1 MVIYDVC
8 LLFKRGKLSLKTV
21 LKLSKSI
28 TILNSQKNF
37 MTAVSPYTFKSDRP
51 AHLAD
56 DIKLRD
62 IINTLPKEVFVKN
75 PRKAWSKLVVNVL
88 CVVLGYYVVAVAPW
102 YLLPMS
108 WIFLGT
114 SLQGFFVIAHDC
126 GHRSFSNRI
135 WVNDLVG
142 HIVTLPLAY
151 PYHAWRILHNF
162 HHKHTNKLDVD
173 NAWAP
178 WTAESFDR
186 APRTL
191 QWLYR
196 RMRGWF
202 WWGGSIVHWGK
213 LHFNWQQFT
222 GKQRQQVRFSI
233 LLVLGAVAIAFP
245 ALIITTGITGFAKF
259 WLMPF
264 FVYHF
269 WMSTFTMFHHTMPE
283 IPFEPE
289 GKWNEARAQLSG
301 TVNCKYPWWVEFLC
315 HDINVHIPHHL
326 TTAIP
331 WYNLR
336 QAHRSLVE
344 NWGEY
349 LYPDCTF
356 NWELIQKVTE
366 VCHLYEEKDKYQ
378 SIEKHRLSSSK

>member
-1 MVIYDVC
+1 
-8 LLFKRGKLSLKTV
+8 
-21 LKLSKSI
+21 
-28 TILNSQKNF
+28 
-37 MTAVSPYTFKSDRP
+37 MTAVFPQDIKSDHP
-51 AHLAD
+51 AQLAD
-56 DIKLRD
+56 DIRLRD
-62 IINTLPKEVFVKN
+62 IINTLPKEVFIKN
-75 PRKAWSKLVVNVL
+75 PRKAWSKLAINTL
-88 CVVLGYYVVAVAPW
+88 CVVLGYWAVAVSPW
-102 YLLPMS
+102 YLLPFA

-126 GHRSFSNRI
+126 GHRSFSSRI
-135 WVNDLVG
+135 WVNDFVG

-178 WTAESFDR
+178 WTTHSFDNSSV
-186 APRTL
+186 AL

-202 WWGGSIVHWGK
+202 WWLGSVIHWGK
-213 LHFNWQQFT
+213 LHFNWQQFE
-222 GKQRQQVRFSI
+222 GKQRQQVRFSV
-233 LLVLGAVAIAFP
+233 LLVLAAVAISFP
-245 ALIITTGITGFAKF
+245 ALIITTGVTGLIKF

-264 FVYHF
+264 LVYHF
-269 WMSTFTMFHHTMPE
+269 WMSTFTMFHHSMPE
-283 IPFEPE
+283 IPFKPE
-289 GKWNEARAQLSG
+289 GEWNEARAQLSG

-336 QAHRSLVE
+336 MAHASLVE

-356 NWELIQKVTE
+356 NWELIQKVTR
-366 VCHLYEEKDKYQ
+366 VCHLHEDENNYQ
-378 SIEKHRLSSSK
+378 SVEQYRSSKLKLESN

>member
-1 MVIYDVC
+1 
-8 LLFKRGKLSLKTV
+8 
-21 LKLSKSI
+21 
-28 TILNSQKNF
+28 
-37 MTAVSPYTFKSDRP
+37 MTALFPPNLESLQSPPSP
-51 AHLAD
+51 QLAEN
-56 DIKLRD
+56 IKLRD

-75 PRKAWSKLVVNVL
+75 PRKAWTKLLINVL
-88 CVVLGYYVVAVAPW
+88 CVALGYWTVAVSPW
-102 YLLPMS
+102 YLLPFA

-114 SLQGFFVIAHDC
+114 GLQGFFVIAHDC

-142 HIVTLPLAY
+142 HIMTLPIIY

-178 WTAESFDR
+178 FTTSTFNDCS
-186 APRTL
+186 PTL
-191 QWLYR
+191 QWFYR

-202 WWGGSIVHWGK
+202 WWMGSIIHWAK
-213 LHFNWQQFT
+213 LHFNWQKFE
-222 GKQRQQVRFSI
+222 GKQRKQVRFSI
-233 LLVLGAVAIAFP
+233 LLVLIGGG
-245 ALIITTGITGFAKF
+245 IIYSGVIYASGIMGLVKF
-259 WLMPF
+259 WLMPWL
-264 FVYHF
+264 VYHF

-283 IPFEPE
+283 IPFTAASE
-289 GKWNEARAQLSG
+289 WNEARAQLSG

-336 QAHRSLVE
+336 QAHQSLVE

-349 LYPDCTF
+349 LYADCAF
-356 NWELIQKVTE
+356 NWELIQKVTK
-366 VCHLYEEKDKYQ
+366 VCHLYEEQNNYQ
-378 SIEKHRLSSSK
+378 SIEAYRLSQSSLVR

>member
-1 MVIYDVC
+1 
-8 LLFKRGKLSLKTV
+8 
-21 LKLSKSI
+21 
-28 TILNSQKNF
+28 
-37 MTAVSPYTFKSDRP
+37 MTAVSPQSFKSSQSP
-51 AHLAD
+51 QLSD

-62 IINTLPKEVFVKN
+62 IIKTLPKEVFIKN
-75 PRKAWSKLVVNVL
+75 PRKAWTKLAINVL
-88 CVVLGYYVVAVAPW
+88 CVALGYGAVAVSPW
-102 YLLPMS
+102 YLLPFA
-108 WIFLGT
+108 WVFLGT

-142 HIVTLPLAY
+142 HLMTLPLMY
-151 PYHAWRILHNF
+151 PYHAWRILHNY
-162 HHKHTNKLDVD
+162 HHKHTNKLNVD

-178 WTAESFDR
+178 FTVQTFDNC
-186 APRTL
+186 TFIV

-202 WWGGSIVHWGK
+202 WWLGSIIHWAK

-222 GKQRQQVRFSI
+222 GKQREQVRFSVLLI
-233 LLVLGAVAIAFP
+233 LIVGGSAYAGLFFATGVAGLV
-245 ALIITTGITGFAKF
+245 KF
-259 WLMPF
+259 WLMPWL
-264 FVYHF
+264 VYHF

-283 IPFEPE
+283 IPFKPE
-289 GKWNEARAQLSG
+289 GEWNETRAQLSG

-336 QAHRSLVE
+336 QAHQSLVD
-344 NWGEY
+344 NWGKY
-349 LYPDCTF
+349 LYEDCTF
-356 NWELIQKVTE
+356 NWELIQKVTQ
-366 VCHLYEEKDKYQ
+366 VCHLYEEQKNYQ
-378 SIEKHRLSSSK
+378 SVEEYRLSNES